1 MVHVFMSPHFRQGYL
16 SASFSFSSLF
26 LDFGYDLNLSLTAR
40 LFMAVSGK
48 LEVIIKINQ
57 LPPIAS
63 KDKNSWVTFE
73 VDCDGRIF
81 VATIKPKSYK
91 KLEEAQANFPM
102 WVAAISGKLGQPT
115 PKGFLLDEA
124 IVQIF
129 EKKPKEPKPVE
140 VTA

>member
-1 MVHVFMSPHFRQGYL
+1 
-16 SASFSFSSLF
+16 
-26 LDFGYDLNLSLTAR
+26 
-40 LFMAVSGK
+40 MAVSGK

-63 KDKNSWVTFE
+63 KDKNGWVTFE

-81 VATIKPKSYK
+81 VATIRPKSYK

-115 PKGFLLDEA
+115 PKGFILDEA